1 MRARLIPDAVL
12 DEIRDRTDLVG
23 FIGDYIPL
31 KKSGRSY
38 KGLCPFH
45 TEKTPSFNVS
55 PDRNIFRCFG
65 CGAGGNVF
73 TFVMQMDG
81 MSFLEAVRY
90 LAKRAGVEVPATTP
104 EEASDARRRERLL
117 KVTSRA
123 ATLYHRQLLEAPEAD
138 GARRYLADRGLTDAA
153 IKDFELGYAPAGW
166 DFLLKKAQTSG
177 VSTADLE
184 AVGLVIRSE
193 RGGGHYDRFRA
204 RLIFP
209 IRDHRG
215 EVVGFGGR
223 LLDPDATEAKY
234 INTPE
239 TALYHKG
246 RLLYG
251 MDKARREAQD
261 CDELLVTEGYLD
273 VITAHQEGLGNIVAT
288 LGTALTE
295 QHARLIGR
303 YAKRVTLVFDADQ
316 AGLNAARRGADLL
329 LAQGLQVEVLAL
341 PDGHDPDSYIRSS
354 GMEAFEVAHRQ
365 AKPLVDFFLDELLKD
380 DEADSPARKGRVASE
395 LLPLVSRIPNHVERD
410 EAFRHMADALGV
422 REEALRD
429 EFRRQRA
436 EARRHPVKGPGAEP
450 VVQETPWPEE
460 ELLLRILLQD
470 RAAMEAVS
478 ADLAPESL
486 KDGSLRAIC
495 RALFEVSEVGEVDLA
510 RIVDHLPDAELA
522 ARAVQL
528 AETPHGLEDYR
539 VGLRDSMATIESR
552 ALRGQVRELERAL
565 REAEVAGNDSMVHE
579 LTLRR
584 MELQRGLPV

>member
-1 MRARLIPDAVL
+1 
-12 DEIRDRTDLVG
+12 
-23 FIGDYIPL
+23 
-31 KKSGRSY
+31 
-38 KGLCPFH
+38 
-45 TEKTPSFNVS
+45 
-55 PDRNIFRCFG
+55 
-65 CGAGGNVF
+65 
-73 TFVMQMDG
+73 
-81 MSFLEAVRY
+81 
-90 LAKRAGVEVPATTP
+90 
-104 EEASDARRRERLL
+104 
-117 KVTSRA
+117 
-123 ATLYHRQLLEAPEAD
+123 
-138 GARRYLADRGLTDAA
+138 
-153 IKDFELGYAPAGW
+153 
-166 DFLLKKAQTSG
+166 
-177 VSTADLE
+177 
-184 AVGLVIRSE
+184 
-193 RGGGHYDRFRA
+193 
-204 RLIFP
+204 
-209 IRDHRG
+209 
-215 EVVGFGGR
+215 
-223 LLDPDATEAKY
+223 
-234 INTPE
+234 
-239 TALYHKG
+239 
-246 RLLYG
+246 
-251 MDKARREAQD
+251 RREAQD

>member
-23 FIGDYIPL
+23 FIGDYVPL

-73 TFVMQMDG
+73 TFLMQMDG
-81 MSFLEAVRY
+81 MSFLEAVRH
-90 LAKRAGVEVPATTP
+90 LAKRAGVEVPAPTP

-123 ATLYHRQLLEAPEAD
+123 ATLYHRQLLEAPEAE

-153 IKDFELGYAPAGW
+153 IKNFELGYAPAGW
-166 DFLLKKAQTSG
+166 NFLLKKAQASG
-177 VSTADLE
+177 VSTDDLE

-209 IRDHRG
+209 ITDHRG
-215 EVVGFGGR
+215 DVVGFGGR

-288 LGTALTE
+288 MGTALTE

-329 LAQGLQVEVLAL
+329 LAQGLQVEVLSL

-354 GMEAFEVAHRQ
+354 GMEAFEASHRQ
-365 AKPLVDFFLDELLKD
+365 AKPLVEFLLDELLKG

-395 LLPLVSRIPNHVERD
+395 LLPFVSRIPNRVERD
-410 EAFRHMADALGV
+410 EAFRQMADALGV

-478 ADLAPESL
+478 ADFIPESL

-510 RIVDHLPDAELA
+510 RIVDHLPGAELA

-565 REAEVAGNDSMVHE
+565 REAEVAGNDSVVHE